1 MMTTYL
7 KRFKFQNF
15 LVFLLIT
22 LDALLTVAATVF
34 LANQI
39 DALVAKN
46 LHAFILWVLLDL
58 LAWILDAIVNR
69 LCDVRI
75 ESTIQSQLNAVR
87 GDIVRALAQ
96 MEYQDFRKNSKEDYN
111 SWLHNDMSQLY
122 DDGFRQI
129 YWAYEGITAMILASV
144 ALVYFHWLLLTST
157 LILSVILFYLPNFF
171 KRRLKKV
178 AQEVSEV
185 NKQALDKT
193 TDYLTGFEVLFH
205 DNQMNHFS
213 QKIMSV
219 FQIMKKTKVRRT
231 QATAT
236 VNAVLRLSSVSANI
250 TISAIAGYLIFT
262 KSIGNWCH
270 CDNN

>member
-96 MEYQDFRKNSKEDYN
+96 MEYQDF
-111 SWLHNDMSQLY
+111 
-122 DDGFRQI
+122 QI
-129 YWAYEGITAMILASV
+129 GRAHV
-144 ALVYFHWLLLTST
+144 
-157 LILSVILFYLPNFF
+157 
-171 KRRLKKV
+171 
-178 AQEVSEV
+178 
-185 NKQALDKT
+185 
-193 TDYLTGFEVLFH
+193 
-205 DNQMNHFS
+205 
-213 QKIMSV
+213 
-219 FQIMKKTKVRRT
+219 
-231 QATAT
+231 
-236 VNAVLRLSSVSANI
+236 
-250 TISAIAGYLIFT
+250 
-262 KSIGNWCH
+262 
-270 CDNN
+270 